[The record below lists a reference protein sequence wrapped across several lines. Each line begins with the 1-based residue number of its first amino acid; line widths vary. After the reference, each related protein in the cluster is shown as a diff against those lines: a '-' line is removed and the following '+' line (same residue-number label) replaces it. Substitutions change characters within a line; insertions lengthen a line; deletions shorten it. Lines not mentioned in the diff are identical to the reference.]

1 MSFDMTEK
9 FYEQYPY
16 GKAALKKMGNVP
28 ENFRL
33 YSAGLQGRYP
43 DFHGMEVSG
52 AEFRE
57 AKTGKNKGKLYI
69 MIANTRRT
77 VYVSNAEIAA
87 EDDTKAAKQGEK
99 A

>member
-1 MSFDMTEK
+1 MSADMREK
-9 FYEQYPY
+9 VFETLAC
-16 GKAALKKMGNVP
+16 GKAALKKMGDVP

-33 YSAGLQGRYP
+33 YSAGLKGRYP

-57 AKTGKNKGKLYI
+57 AKTGKNKGKLRI
-69 MIANTRRT
+69 MIANTRST

-87 EDDTKAAKQGEK
+87 EDDSKAAEQRS
-99 A
+99 AT